1 MPRLSPDNQEDVQK
15 HFSRPSMRIRFLLP
29 PRAEEYNANI
39 HQTVENEGG
48 TMARHNVKLPGSPA
62 APKLL
67 GLLSGTLSGLAR
79 FFAHL
84 LQRPLPGAPRRRPDF
99 SLLLPALP
107 AAGLAP
113 GQEER
118 PGRLSLLLRAALAL
132 PGRPPGGR
140 LPREEDAGAGQSS
153 PMPPMGS
160 ERTEMRKRQV
170 CTAQGPAASAPGQHG
185 VGNRGSNACCFCWC
199 CCCSCSCLTVR
210 NQEEQRLRS
219 TSYELRTEDLPTCEE
234 SPAPAL
240 EEASAWA
247 QSFDKLMLTPAGR
260 NAFREFLRTEFS
272 EENMLFWMA
281 CEELK
286 KEANKAVI
294 EEKARIIYEDYV
306 SILSPKE
313 VSLDSRVRET
323 INRSMAEPSPHIFDD
338 AQLQIYTLMHRD
350 SYPRF
355 MNSALY
361 KDLLRSL
368 SEKAVE
374 A

>member
-1 MPRLSPDNQEDVQK
+1 MPRLSQDNQRGHQK
-15 HFSRPSMRIRFLLP
+15 HFSRSSRRIRFLPP
-29 PRAEEYNANI
+29 PRSEAYNVNVR
-39 HQTVENEGG
+39 QTVENEGCA
-48 TMARHNVKLPGSPA
+48 TAVHNVK
-62 APKLL
+62 
-67 GLLSGTLSGLAR
+67 
-79 FFAHL
+79 
-84 LQRPLPGAPRRRPDF
+84 
-99 SLLLPALP
+99 
-107 AAGLAP
+107 
-113 GQEER
+113 
-118 PGRLSLLLRAALAL
+118 
-132 PGRPPGGR
+132 
-140 LPREEDAGAGQSS
+140 
-153 PMPPMGS
+153 PMGS
-160 ERTEMRKRQV
+160 EWMEMRKRPV
-170 CTAQGPAASAPGQHG
+170 CAAQEPAACAPGQPG
-185 VGNRGSNACCFCWC
+185 VENQGSNACCFCWC

-210 NQEEQRLRS
+210 NQEEQRLRR
-219 TSYELRTEDLPTCEE
+219 TSYEVRTEDLPTCEE
-234 SPAPAL
+234 SPGPTL

-286 KEANKAVI
+286 KEVNKAMI
-294 EEKARIIYEDYV
+294 EEKARVIYEDYI

-313 VSLDSRVRET
+313 VSLDSRVREA
-323 INRSMAEPSPHIFDD
+323 INRSMAEPSQNIFDD